1 MRLAPSQV
9 ASPESRVGPP
19 TWDLGLATR
28 DGGQAM
34 VEFALILPLLALLTF
49 GTLEVALYIQE
60 QSAIDGASFFAARA
74 ASVLGDDKSGTSAS
88 LRSYTDATGIG
99 WLQNASVTDGSSKS
113 QGKAA
118 YTVTAGSDRLAGM
131 ISGLSGGQVTGFDVV
146 ASGSVMPLD
155 YDAKGFYRASQAATY
170 KQNTLSMLEYP
181 SFEKPASFS
190 PTGAFNSVKAA
201 LRTIDDVIAAIQKA
215 QQPKPA
221 PKPNPAPKPAPGG
234 GPAKPRPK
242 PQPKPQPNPN
252 PGGVPAPAP
261 VLPPGFNQAF
271 TLIDGGREPFTVR
284 KAVAA
289 NPRRQNDKDTN
300 HPDRPDG
307 QTQIFQKDYAAPDYE
322 DKDWNNPQ
330 KLADRVG
337 FKMHNLR
344 DELKTYEGVLNGDPK
359 LLQGKA
365 SVKEVCTQVGRLAK
379 PLQTN
384 PLVKGALGN
393 VDRWAKPLYNK
404 MDTTYKQY
412 DKKERGLFKR

>member
-1 MRLAPSQV
+1 MRLAESQ
-9 ASPESRVGPP
+9 ASGPKPRVGRP
-19 TWDLGLATR
+19 TRGFGLENR
-28 DGGQAM
+28 DDGQAM

-74 ASVLGDDKSGTSAS
+74 ASVLGDDKTGTNES
-88 LRSYTDATGIG
+88 LRSYTEATGIS
-99 WLQNASVTDGSSKS
+99 WLQSASVSDGSSKS
-113 QGKAA
+113 KGTAA
-118 YTVTAGSDRLAGM
+118 YTVQAGADRLAGM

-190 PTGAFNSVKAA
+190 PTGAFNSVHAA
-201 LRTIDDVIAAIQKA
+201 LKCIDDVIGAIQKA

-221 PKPNPAPKPAPGG
+221 PKPNPAPGG
-234 GPAKPRPK
+234 GGTK
-242 PQPKPQPNPN
+242 PQPKPQPQPQ
-252 PGGVPAPAP
+252 PGVVPAPAP

-271 TLIDGGREPFTVR
+271 TLIDGGREPFTLR

-300 HPDRPDG
+300 RPDRPDG
-307 QTQIFQKDYAAPDYE
+307 ATQIFQKDYAAPDYE

-359 LLQGKA
+359 VLQGKA

-384 PLVKGALGN
+384 PLVKGALSN
-393 VDRWAKPLYNK
+393 VDKWAKPLYNK

-412 DKKERGLFKR
+412 DKQERGLFKR